1 MKKASTNSTTI
12 KFYPSFTATL
22 LFFVLL
28 GIALVLF
35 FGRKESSLQFNV
47 FLEFMPTFYQ
57 HISNYS
63 LSYILYAGIGYL
75 WLMFGVPFR
84 FVVLLGLTFI
94 VANFITELY
103 IPILNTPDRIDA
115 YFGWVGTAI
124 GFLFLSYVRYFGLK
138 SEEKS
143 DNNTRHSKGNPT

>member
-35 FGRKESSLQFNV
+35 FGRKETWLQFEV
-47 FLEFMPTFYQ
+47 LLEFMPTFYQ

-84 FVVLLGLTFI
+84 FIILLGLAFI
-94 VANFITELY
+94 AVNFIIELY
-103 IPILNTPDRIDA
+103 ISILNTPDLVDA
-115 YFGWVGTAI
+115 YFGWIGTAI